1 MSGIMICMCI
11 KLFSRMNN
19 FANKFCVDTLTF
31 DTFTQLI
38 VQRNGARYLLTRY
51 EWLSAIEMDTDR

>member
-1 MSGIMICMCI
+1 MSGVMISMWI

-31 DTFTQLI
+31 DTFTQFI
-38 VQRNGARYLLTRY
+38 VQRNGARYLLARY
-51 EWLSAIEMDTDR
+51 ERLCAIEMDTDR